1 MRVAHEIVAIV
12 LDKPSRAEE
21 VLLAVV
27 HLGQE
32 GKVQLHD
39 AVIVRKDGDGKPTV
53 VETTD
58 ITPTKGAL
66 GGSWLGI
73 FAGLLLGP
81 GGPLIGG
88 VAGAGLGA
96 LYGKLV
102 DKGLDDGWVKGMA
115 DWIDPDSSALLLLV
129 EDGVAVGVIDELRRF
144 EGTGEV
150 AYTTLPDAVRAELDA
165 ALRGEAAAGAPAGGT
180 DPLADV
186 TGGIDG
192 SSGGAPGP
200 N

>member
-1 MRVAHEIVAIV
+1 
-12 LDKPSRAEE
+12 
-21 VLLAVV
+21 
-27 HLGQE
+27 
-32 GKVQLHD
+32 
-39 AVIVRKDGDGKPTV
+39 
-53 VETTD
+53 
-58 ITPTKGAL
+58 
-66 GGSWLGI
+66 
-73 FAGLLLGP
+73 LGP

-102 DKGLDDGWVKGMA
+102 DKGLDDDWVRGMA

-150 AYTTLPDAVRAELDA
+150 AYTTLSDAVRAELDA
-165 ALRGEAAAGAPAGGT
+165 ALRGQAAASAPAGGT

-192 SSGGAPGP
+192 TSSGAPGP
-200 N
+200 L